1 MEFPASAASDPAP
14 ALEKLGVET
23 RDVLVAREVC
33 GEREFEVSTP
43 VVEEK
48 SLLVMISAD
57 LHDSNGES
65 WVAGD

>member
-1 MEFPASAASDPAP
+1 MEFPASDPAP

-23 RDVLVAREVC
+23 GDVLVAREVC
-33 GEREFEVSTP
+33 GKREFEVSTP

-48 SLLVMISAD
+48 SVLVTISTD